1 MILRSYCAAS
11 SNAADSPA
19 ASCAFETPTDDPKLA
34 GFLSETHDI
43 WELLYMAM
51 RMCEIGSQVIATL
64 EPASL
69 AKYAFGLAQRFNLF
83 YHHYRILSETDPDRR
98 LFYIL
103 VVDLVREALTKA
115 LDLMGIEVPR
125 RM

>member
-1 MILRSYCAAS
+1 VLELDPGFDFGRVQKMLNDPQLAAFL
-11 SNAADSPA
+11 NEAD
-19 ASCAFETPTDDPKLA
+19 
-34 GFLSETHDI
+34 DI
-43 WELLYMAM
+43 WELLYLAL
-51 RMCEIGSQVIATL
+51 RLDEIGQQVIVTL

-69 AKYAFGLAQRFNLF
+69 AKYSFTLAQRFNLF
-83 YHHYRILSETDPDRR
+83 YHRYRIVSEEDPARR

-103 VVDLVREALTKA
+103 VVDLVREALAKA

>member
-1 MILRSYCAAS
+1 MRETALAFLRL
-11 SNAADSPA
+11 D
-19 ASCAFETPTDDPKLA
+19 
-34 GFLSETHDI
+34 
-43 WELLYMAM
+43 
-51 RMCEIGSQVIATL
+51 EIGNQVIATL

-69 AKYAFGLAQRFNLF
+69 AKYAFLLAQRFNLF
-83 YHHYRILSETDPDRR
+83 YHRYRIVSEEDASKR

-103 VVDLVREALTKA
+103 VVDLVREALTKS

>member
-1 MILRSYCAAS
+1 L
-11 SNAADSPA
+11 N
-19 ASCAFETPTDDPKLA
+19 DPIVTT
-34 GFLSETHDI
+34 FLNDANDI
-43 WELLYMAM
+43 WELLYLAL
-51 RMCEIGSQVIATL
+51 RLDEIGNQVIATL

-69 AKYAFGLAQRFNLF
+69 AKYSFMLAQRFNLF
-83 YHHYRILSETDPDRR
+83 YHRYRIVSEEDAGKR

-103 VVDLVREALTKA
+103 VVDLVRETLTKA

>member
-1 MILRSYCAAS
+1 
-11 SNAADSPA
+11 
-19 ASCAFETPTDDPKLA
+19 
-34 GFLSETHDI
+34 
-43 WELLYMAM
+43 M
-51 RMCEIGSQVIATL
+51 RMDEICNQVIVTL

-83 YHHYRILSETDPDRR
+83 YQHYRILTEADPDRR

>member
-1 MILRSYCAAS
+1 FDFARVHQML
-11 SNAADSPA
+11 N
-19 ASCAFETPTDDPKLA
+19 DPKLA
-34 GFLSETHDI
+34 VLLKDAHDI
-43 WELLYMAM
+43 WELLYMAL
-51 RMCEIGSQVIATL
+51 RLDEIGNQVIVTL

-69 AKYAFGLAQRFNLF
+69 AKYAFTLAQRFNLF
-83 YHHYRILSETDPDRR
+83 YHKYRIVSEEEAVNR

-103 VVDLVREALTKA
+103 VVDLVRDALTKA